1 MVFGYFINSDVDC
14 IWFQILHFNAVLNAD
29 KFGTGCAILLLLSLI
44 CSSSFC
50 SENGVNKERQF
61 LVFVF
66 ELVKLILGLLGDGFE
81 VGFDSFDFEDED
93 EADKGCPSDLGVV
106 FLVGGV
112 DKFLEKGLGGGESVG
127 EVFYLGHEEG
137 VETVD
142 GFEFEVVVVLLLNGS
157 FEVVSDESVNIFK
170 FS

>member
-1 MVFGYFINSDVDC
+1 MIFGYFLNGDVNS
-14 IWFQILHFNAVLNAD
+14 IGFQSLHFHAVLNAD
-29 KFGTGCAILLLLSLI
+29 KFRAGSAILLSLVVGDI
-44 CSSSFC
+44 FFC
-50 SENGVNKERQF
+50 SENRVNQERQF
-61 LVFVF
+61 FVFVF
-66 ELVKLILGLLGDGFE
+66 ELIELVLCLFGDGFE
-81 VGFDSFDFEDED
+81 IGFDSFDFEDED
-93 EADKGCPSDLGVV
+93 EADEGCSADLCVV

-112 DKFLEKGLGGGESVG
+112 DEFLEEGLGGGESVG
-127 EVFYLGHEEG
+127 VVFYLGHEEG

>member
-1 MVFGYFINSDVDC
+1 M
-14 IWFQILHFNAVLNAD
+14 
-29 KFGTGCAILLLLSLI
+29 
-44 CSSSFC
+44 
-50 SENGVNKERQF
+50 
-61 LVFVF
+61 
-66 ELVKLILGLLGDGFE
+66 VKLILGLLGDGFE

-142 GFEFEVVVVLLLNGS
+142 GFEFEVVVVLLLDGS
-157 FEVVSDESVNIFK
+157 FEVVSDKSVNIFK